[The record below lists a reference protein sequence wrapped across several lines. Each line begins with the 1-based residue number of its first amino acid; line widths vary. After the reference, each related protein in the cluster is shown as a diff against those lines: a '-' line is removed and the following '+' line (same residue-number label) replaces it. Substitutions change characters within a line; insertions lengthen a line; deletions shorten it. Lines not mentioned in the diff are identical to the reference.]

1 MKKVGSRMLFAVVF
15 FLSVGL
21 LLVLAS
27 PRLTVL
33 VETRIIEAHR
43 PVITGEAKTVARA
56 TTAND
61 WQAVKLLSLCGVL
74 KKAMGPSPEY
84 SGALLIPSLDVN
96 LPWANYTNDDVYTFG
111 AGMLEPHYLNSNCH
125 LVIGAHNLGQ
135 RESTALFTPLAFH
148 KLTGRKVILTNFQ
161 VVKEYQIISKQVI
174 SPSDTRV
181 PFQGGANSLVLL
193 TCTSDNQKRILVRAK
208 LVRSYPFKALNPQ
221 ISREFHHKYKL
232 TDGLAGAASSSA
244 TSPVKLKK
252 HCRSKT
258 R

>member
-1 MKKVGSRMLFAVVF
+1 MKKVGSQMLFAVVF

-84 SGALLIPSLDVN
+84 SGALLIPSLDIN

-111 AGMLEPHYLNSNCH
+111 AGMLEPHYLNSNCR

-161 VVKEYQIISKQVI
+161 VVKEYQIIGKQVI
-174 SPSDTRV
+174 SPSDTGT
-181 PFQGGANSLVLL
+181 PFQGGVNSLALL
-193 TCTSDNQKRILVRAK
+193 TCTSDNQKRILVRAR
-208 LVRSYPFKALNPQ
+208 LVRSYPMKDLNAQTRAALY
-221 ISREFHHKYKL
+221 RKYQ
-232 TDGLAGAASSSA
+232 
-244 TSPVKLKK
+244 LKK
-252 HCRSKT
+252 
-258 R
+258 

>member
-1 MKKVGSRMLFAVVF
+1 MV
-15 FLSVGL
+15 
-21 LLVLAS
+21 
-27 PRLTVL
+27 
-33 VETRIIEAHR
+33 
-43 PVITGEAKTVARA
+43 
-56 TTAND
+56 
-61 WQAVKLLSLCGVL
+61 
-74 KKAMGPSPEY
+74 PS
-84 SGALLIPSLDVN
+84 LIPSLGVN

-111 AGMLEPHYLNSNCH
+111 AGMLEPHYLNDNCH

-135 RESTALFTPLAFH
+135 RECTALFTPLAFH
-148 KLTGRKVILTNFQ
+148 QLTGRKVILTNFH
-161 VVKEYQIISKQVI
+161 VVKEYQIIGKQVI

-181 PFQGGANSLVLL
+181 PFQGGANSLALL

-221 ISREFHHKYKL
+221 ISRKFHHKYKL
-232 TDGLAGAASSSA
+232 TDGLAGAASSPA